1 MNRII
6 TINQQPP
13 VRGVHIDRIHVAGA
27 LDHKPLGEVFYKE
40 FDEDTVI
47 PVGASAVKPSRK
59 RGADDIYIHS
69 KEVDASTGR
78 ANMLEFDCCPP
89 KLLQKHNF
97 FGHADLL
104 DYTYAMF
111 SRQISRFG
119 LPVNP
124 DQNDQWRTGRVG
136 LTGLHLTANF
146 WCPVG
151 VQTAI
156 IDAIDQDHRC
166 GKHRDDVTCI
176 TLGFTPKRRS
186 QYHAA
191 TIYAKFFL
199 LAKEWPRPGPFQ
211 TRILQASARS
221 LRIEIKLYS
230 QWLKRQELGY
240 VMRWNGVDMN
250 ALFFEFLG
258 EYNICNAIQEL
269 MTEDERQ
276 KLTSAEQ
283 RAYTLW
289 LNGANLSDY
298 FCRTTVWK
306 YINDIEAK
314 TGLSMRGNRRPEL
327 LPIVDLRKLLVP
339 ENIVPIPNWAHG
351 SPHYWAPGTAFLDR
365 GDGFDGLAY

>member
-1 MNRII
+1 
-6 TINQQPP
+6 
-13 VRGVHIDRIHVAGA
+13 
-27 LDHKPLGEVFYKE
+27 
-40 FDEDTVI
+40 
-47 PVGASAVKPSRK
+47 
-59 RGADDIYIHS
+59 
-69 KEVDASTGR
+69 
-78 ANMLEFDCCPP
+78 
-89 KLLQKHNF
+89 
-97 FGHADLL
+97 
-104 DYTYAMF
+104 MF

-146 WCPVG
+146 WCPIG
-151 VQTAI
+151 IQTAI

-269 MTEDERQ
+269 MTEDERP
-276 KLTSAEQ
+276 T
-283 RAYTLW
+283 
-289 LNGANLSDY
+289 
-298 FCRTTVWK
+298 
-306 YINDIEAK
+306 
-314 TGLSMRGNRRPEL
+314 RPAPRC
-327 LPIVDLRKLLVP
+327 LPQ
-339 ENIVPIPNWAHG
+339 
-351 SPHYWAPGTAFLDR
+351 
-365 GDGFDGLAY
+365 